1 MRGRKPDRPGLQ
13 EKKGNPRQRRRS
25 RGPGKV
31 SAETEASKLS
41 AVAPAS
47 DGSPVADA
55 GAPKIKPARLHPKF
69 LEEPRLKEA
78 FAIWMELEPD
88 LKRLHL
94 LQPLDRHTFAMYCVH
109 MADWIIAT
117 RDIQKRG
124 HWKNVKNVNGEP
136 MPRLN
141 PMVKVREIAERHILD
156 IGARFGLDP
165 SNRYRLLRDQAAA
178 PKAADLFNQQPISD
192 QPSAPVSDPHQL
204 PSPLGL
210 MDELATSPPGGR
222 PN

>member
-1 MRGRKPDRPGLQ
+1 MRGRKKDLPARRAAKEKAKGYPG
-13 EKKGNPRQRRRS
+13 KRSNKRS
-25 RGPGKV
+25 RV
-31 SAETEASKLS
+31 SAEES
-41 AVAPAS
+41 AGALATAAPVS
-47 DGSPVADA
+47 TGSPVAA
-55 GAPKIKPARLHPKF
+55 VKRVVALHPKF
-69 LEEPRLKEA
+69 LSEPRLKEA
-78 FAIWMELEPD
+78 LAIWTELEPD
-88 LKRLHL
+88 LKRLNL

-156 IGARFGLDP
+156 IGARYGLDP
-165 SNRYRLLRDQAAA
+165 ANRYKLLRDQAAA
-178 PKAADLFNQQPISD
+178 PKAADLFNQQPSSAD
-192 QPSAPVSDPHQL
+192 QPQASAVDPDQL

-210 MDELATSPPGGR
+210 MDDLSSNPPGGR